1 MAGCLCILY
10 QYDKLLIAFRNTQS
24 NKYTLNNFVNVRLL
38 LSHGTFCKH
47 FSQQDKCDPL
57 TNHFYIVKLGYKGVY
72 IYFFVVLFLL
82 KTYIGAA
89 TSENRSSGFPNR
101 SGTNRAGKSQ
111 KMARGSKFQI

>member
-24 NKYTLNNFVNVRLL
+24 NKYTFNNFVDVRLL

-57 TNHFYIVKLGYKGVY
+57 TYHFDIVKLGYEDVY
-72 IYFFVVLFLL
+72 IFFFFLIFAQNIDWSRDVR
-82 KTYIGAA
+82 KPVFGI
-89 TSENRSSGFPNR
+89 SEQVRHKPGWKITED
-101 SGTNRAGKSQ
+101 G
-111 KMARGSKFQI
+111 